1 MCDPTNQSIDKEI
14 LDLLPKI
21 KEAKNIVGL
30 MDRDSLTF
38 DVALQRTEDEV
49 RVYCFEEMKQEV
61 MAYLLH
67 QTERVAAYRGCSRR
81 VYNVM

>member
-1 MCDPTNQSIDKEI
+1 MYCVPAHPNEKSIDKEI

-38 DVALQRTEDEV
+38 DIALQRTEKEV
-49 RVYCFEEMKQEV
+49 R
-61 MAYLLH
+61 L
-67 QTERVAAYRGCSRR
+67 S
-81 VYNVM
+81 

>member
-1 MCDPTNQSIDKEI
+1 MFDPINQSIDKEI

-21 KEAKNIVGL
+21 KEAKKIVGL

-49 RVYCFEEMKQEV
+49 RVYCFND

-67 QTERVAAYRGCSRR
+67 QTERIVGYRVARGESLTCQ
-81 VYNVM
+81 